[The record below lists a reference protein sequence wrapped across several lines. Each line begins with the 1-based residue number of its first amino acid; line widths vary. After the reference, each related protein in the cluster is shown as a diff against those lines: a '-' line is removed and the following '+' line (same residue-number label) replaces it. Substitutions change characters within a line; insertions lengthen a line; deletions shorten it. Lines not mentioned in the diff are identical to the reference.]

1 MRHCPGL
8 MRRIGDSGE
17 DGCSRQR
24 GPISMMK
31 PIEIRDETMNG
42 AESLVRTLVAGG
54 VDVCFANPGT
64 SEMHFVAALDRVE
77 GMRCV
82 LGLFEGIV
90 TGAADGYYRMKGTPA
105 STLLH
110 LGPGLANGLANL
122 HNAKKANSGIV
133 NIVGQHATYHIGY
146 NAPLTS
152 DIEGIARPMSEWL
165 RTSPDA
171 KSVARDGADAIAAAK
186 GQPPQI
192 ATLILPADTAWNEA
206 DGIAQ
211 VSAPAQRAGFS
222 TPAVEEAARTLRSGE
237 QTLLL
242 LTGEA
247 LTEKGLA
254 LAARIAGKTGCK
266 VMGQTYNPRMARGRG
281 RFSIDR
287 IPYVIEQALPI
298 LKDFRHI
305 VLVEAADPVA
315 FFAYPNKPSMLKPEG
330 CEVHRMCATGDNS
343 VAALEA
349 LADALG
355 AKESDVKPQKLV
367 DLVKPTGALNH
378 ASIAQ
383 AIACAIP
390 ENAIMVDESITTGRG
405 FFPPT
410 AASAPHDW
418 LQNMGGSIGFSTP
431 VSTGAAVAC
440 PDRKVICM
448 VGDGSAMY
456 TLQSFWT
463 QARENLDVTTIVF
476 ANRTYQILKGEFAGV
491 DAGEP
496 GRRALDML
504 NIDRPALDWVSLA
517 KGMGIAGRSVD
528 NVDDFNAALAEA
540 IAHKG
545 PRLIE
550 VLM

>member
-1 MRHCPGL
+1 MVDLPWTQGNV
-8 MRRIGDSGE
+8 GSG
-17 DGCSRQR
+17 
-24 GPISMMK
+24 
-31 PIEIRDETMNG
+31 TMNG

-82 LGLFEGIV
+82 LGLFEGVV
-90 TGAADGYYRMKGTPA
+90 TGAADGYFRMKGTPA

-122 HNAKKANSGIV
+122 HNAKKAHSGIV
-133 NIVGQHATYHIGY
+133 NIVGQHAVYHIGF

-152 DIEGIARPMSEWL
+152 DIEGLARPMSEWV
-165 RTSPDA
+165 RTSPNA
-171 KSVARDGADAIAAAK
+171 KSVATDGAAAIAAAK
-186 GQPPQI
+186 SSPPQI

-211 VSAPAQRAGFS
+211 VPLENQRVSYSAQ
-222 TPAVEEAARTLRSGE
+222 AVEQAAKVLHSGGA
-237 QTLLL
+237 QNLLL
-242 LTGEA
+242 ITGSA
-247 LTEKGLA
+247 LTEQGLA
-254 LAARIAGKTGCK
+254 LAQQIAGKTGCK
-266 VMGQTYNPRMARGRG
+266 VMGQTYHPRMARGRG

-298 LKDFRHI
+298 LKDFKNI
-305 VLVEAADPVA
+305 VLVEANEPIA
-315 FFAYPNKPSMLKPEG
+315 FFAYPNKPSILKPEG
-330 CEVHRMCATGDNS
+330 CEVHRMTAWGENS

-355 AKESDVKPQKLV
+355 AKPQDVKPQKLAE
-367 DLVKPTGALNH
+367 LARPTGALTH

-383 AIACAIP
+383 AIAMAIP
-390 ENAIMVDESITTGRG
+390 ENAIVVDESITTGRG

-410 AASAPHDW
+410 AAAAPHDW

-431 VSTGAAVAC
+431 VATGAAVAC

-456 TLQSFWT
+456 TIQSLWT
-463 QARENLDVTTIVF
+463 QAREGLNVTTIVF
-476 ANRTYQILKGEFAGV
+476 ANRIYQILRGEFDGVGAG
-491 DAGEP
+491 AP
-496 GRRALDML
+496 GPQALGL
-504 NIDRPALDWVSLA
+504 IDIGNPRIDWVA
-517 KGMGIAGRSVD
+517 MGKSMGCPSVRVD
-528 NVDDFNAALAEA
+528 NARDFYTS
-540 IAHKG
+540 
-545 PRLIE
+545 
-550 VLM
+550 

>member
-1 MRHCPGL
+1 M
-8 MRRIGDSGE
+8 
-17 DGCSRQR
+17 
-24 GPISMMK
+24 
-31 PIEIRDETMNG
+31 MNG

-82 LGLFEGIV
+82 LGLFEGVV
-90 TGAADGYYRMKGTPA
+90 TGAADGYFRMKGTPA

-122 HNAKKANSGIV
+122 HNAKKAHSGIV
-133 NIVGQHATYHIGY
+133 NIVGQHATYHIAL

-152 DIEGIARPMSEWL
+152 DIEGLARPMSEWV

-171 KSVARDGADAIAAAK
+171 KSVSADGAAAIAAAK
-186 GQPPQI
+186 SAPPQI

-206 DGIAQ
+206 DGIAE
-211 VSAPAQRAGFS
+211 VPAASQRPGFS
-222 TPAVEEAARTLRSGE
+222 PEAVDEAAKVLHGHGAE
-237 QTLLL
+237 TLLL
-242 LTGEA
+242 ITGGA
-247 LTEKGLA
+247 LTEQGLA
-254 LAARIAGKTGCK
+254 LAQQIAGKTGCK
-266 VMGQTYNPRMARGRG
+266 VMGQTYHPRMARGRG

-287 IPYVIEQALPI
+287 IPYVIELALPI
-298 LKDFRHI
+298 LKNFRHI
-305 VLVEAADPVA
+305 VLVEANDPVA

-330 CEVHRMCATGDNS
+330 CEVHRLTAWGENS

-349 LADALG
+349 LAGALHAG
-355 AKESDVKPQKLV
+355 PRDVTPQKLTEIA
-367 DLVKPTGALNH
+367 KPTGALNH

-390 ENAIMVDESITTGRG
+390 ENAIIVDESITTGRG

-410 AASAPHDW
+410 AAAAPHDW

-431 VSTGAAVAC
+431 VATGAAVAC

-456 TLQSFWT
+456 TIQSLWT
-463 QARENLDVTTIVF
+463 QARENLNVVTIVF
-476 ANRTYQILKGEFAGV
+476 ANRIYQILRGEFDGV
-491 DAGEP
+491 GAGEP
-496 GRRALDML
+496 GQRALDML
-504 NIDRPALDWVSLA
+504 KIDRPTIDFVALA
-517 KGMGIAGRSVD
+517 KGMGVPARAVTSA
-528 NVDDFNAALAEA
+528 DDFNKALEEA
-540 IAHKG
+540 ITEPG

-550 VLM
+550 VQM

>member
-1 MRHCPGL
+1 
-8 MRRIGDSGE
+8 
-17 DGCSRQR
+17 
-24 GPISMMK
+24 
-31 PIEIRDETMNG
+31 MNG
-42 AESLVRTLVAGG
+42 AESLVRTLVAGD
-54 VDVCFANPGT
+54 VNVCFTNPGT
-64 SEMHFVAALDRVE
+64 SEMHFVAALDRVD

-90 TGAADGYYRMKGTPA
+90 TGAADGYYRMAGKPA

-122 HNAKKANSGIV
+122 HNAKKAHSGIV
-133 NIVGQHATYHIGY
+133 NIVGQHATYHIEY

-152 DIEGIARPMSEWL
+152 DIEGLARPMSAWV
-165 RTSPDA
+165 RTSPDS
-171 KSVARDGADAIAAAK
+171 KSIARDGAAAIAAARSHP
-186 GQPPQI
+186 GQI

-211 VSAPAQRAGFS
+211 VPEESQRAS
-222 TPAVEEAARTLRSGE
+222 YSPQAVDEAARILRGGE

-242 LTGEA
+242 LTGKA
-247 LTEKGLA
+247 LTEEGLA
-254 LAARIAGKTGCK
+254 LAERIAGKTGCK

-281 RFSIDR
+281 RFSIER

-298 LKDFRHI
+298 LKNFRHI
-305 VLVEAADPVA
+305 VLVETNDPVA
-315 FFAYPNKPSMLKPEG
+315 FFAYPNKPSLLKPEG
-330 CEVHRMCATGDNS
+330 CEVHRMTAAGENS
-343 VAALEA
+343 VAALQA

-355 AKESDVKPQKLV
+355 AKAADVKPQQRAE
-367 DLVKPTGALNH
+367 LVKPAGALTH

-383 AIACAIP
+383 AIAMAIP
-390 ENAIMVDESITTGRG
+390 ENAIVVDESITTGRG

-410 AASAPHDW
+410 AAAAPHDW

-431 VSTGAAVAC
+431 VATGAAVAC

-456 TLQSFWT
+456 TLQSLWT
-463 QARENLDVTTIVF
+463 QAREGLDVTTVVF

-496 GRRALDML
+496 GRKALDML
-504 NIDRPALDWVSLA
+504 NIDNPALDWVSLA
-517 KGMGIAGRSVD
+517 KGMGVQAQSVTTAE
-528 NVDDFNAALAEA
+528 DFSNALTNSVRE
-540 IAHKG
+540 KG

-550 VLM
+550 VVM

>member
-1 MRHCPGL
+1 
-8 MRRIGDSGE
+8 
-17 DGCSRQR
+17 
-24 GPISMMK
+24 
-31 PIEIRDETMNG
+31 MNG

-54 VDVCFANPGT
+54 VDVCFTNPGT

-82 LGLFEGIV
+82 LGLFEGVV

-133 NIVGQHATYHIGY
+133 NIVGQHATYHITY

-152 DIEGIARPMSEWL
+152 DIEGLARPMSAWV

-171 KSVARDGADAIAAAK
+171 KSVAADGAAAIAAARSA
-186 GQPPQI
+186 QI

-211 VSAPAQRAGFS
+211 VPEEKQRAS
-222 TPAVEEAARTLRSGE
+222 YSAQAVDQAAKLLRNGGAS
-237 QTLLL
+237 TLLL
-242 LTGEA
+242 MTGGA
-247 LTEKGLA
+247 LTEHGLD
-254 LAARIAGKTGCK
+254 LAGRIAGKTGCK
-266 VMGQTYNPRMARGRG
+266 VMTPTSNPRIARGRG

-287 IPYVIEQALPI
+287 IPYVIELAIPI
-298 LKDFRHI
+298 LKEFKNI
-305 VLVEAADPVA
+305 VLVEAGEPVA
-315 FFAYPNKPSMLKPEG
+315 FFAYPNKPSLLKPQG
-330 CEVHRMCATGDNS
+330 CEVHRMTTGQDNS

-349 LADALG
+349 LAGALQ
-355 AKESDVKPQKLV
+355 AKAIDRQPQKQVELI
-367 DLVKPTGALNH
+367 KPTGALTH

-383 AIACAIP
+383 AIAMAIP
-390 ENAIMVDESITTGRG
+390 ENAIVVDESVTTGRA

-410 AASAPHDW
+410 AAANPHDW

-431 VSTGAAVAC
+431 VATGAAVAC

-456 TLQSFWT
+456 TLQSLWT
-463 QARENLDVTTIVF
+463 QAREGLNVVTIVF
-476 ANRTYQILKGEFAGV
+476 ANRIYQILRGEFDGV
-491 DAGEP
+491 GAGEP
-496 GRRALDML
+496 GQRALDML
-504 NIDRPALDWVSLA
+504 KIDRPTLDFVAMA
-517 KGMGIAGRSVD
+517 KGMGVPARAVA
-528 NVDDFNAALAEA
+528 NADDFNKALAEA
-540 IAHKG
+540 IAEPG

-550 VLM
+550 VQM